1 MSFLF
6 KALTYEID
14 YVVGVEFGEENGKV
28 GKERERKGDRDNEV
42 FSATRRRGVAGNM
55 GWVTKLDG
63 WEGWLRLRGVDEV
76 VVAVVADLG
85 IFEEMSKI

>member
-42 FSATRRRGVAGNM
+42 FGNKEERGCRQYGVGDQV
-55 GWVTKLDG
+55 GWVGGLVEVA
-63 WEGWLRLRGVDEV
+63 WVDEV
-76 VVAVVADLG
+76 VVAVGFCFL
-85 IFEEMSKI
+85 FSS